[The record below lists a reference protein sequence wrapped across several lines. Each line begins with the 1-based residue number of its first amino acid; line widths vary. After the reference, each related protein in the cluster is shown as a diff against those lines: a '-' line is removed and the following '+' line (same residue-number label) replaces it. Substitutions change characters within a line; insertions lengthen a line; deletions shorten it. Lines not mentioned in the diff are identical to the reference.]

1 MVGMVVDMAVDMAV
15 DMEDMD
21 MGIVHTTGNTLI
33 SLRIKFESLNFKFFF
48 HV

>member
-21 MGIVHTTGNTLI
+21 MGIVHIITTDTGNTLI
-33 SLRIKFESLNFKFFF
+33 SLRMQF
-48 HV
+48 